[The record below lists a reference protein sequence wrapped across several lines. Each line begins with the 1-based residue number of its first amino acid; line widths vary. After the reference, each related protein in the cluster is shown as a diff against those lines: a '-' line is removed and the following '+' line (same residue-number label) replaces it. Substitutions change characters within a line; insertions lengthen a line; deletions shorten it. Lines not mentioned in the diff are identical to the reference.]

1 MLVFKSIWR
10 AFAII
15 LIFGAAFLTFENL
28 AMYEQMEV
36 ELAARQDP
44 NYEPQTSEYEDL
56 EPYQMHIMLYY
67 MTVTMS
73 SVGYGDIYPN
83 TIIGRWI
90 VIFVIIAFLM
100 FISTLATAMSKIN
113 NITSQYTRSHYE
125 KTDSN
130 TTHILILGQ
139 APPDAIRV
147 FLKEVYNS
155 DHGEAEIDV
164 LIMRDVPP
172 CDEMEKILKHPKYE
186 TRVLYLQGSPLSTD
200 DLIRCSADEAA
211 CAIIMT
217 N

>member
-1 MLVFKSIWR
+1 
-10 AFAII
+10 
-15 LIFGAAFLTFENL
+15 
-28 AMYEQMEV
+28 MEV
-36 ELAARQDP
+36 ELAARKDP
-44 NYEPQTSEYEDL
+44 SYEPQTSEYEDL
-56 EPYQMHIMLYY
+56 EPYQMHTMLYY

-155 DHGEAEIDV
+155 DHGEAEIDGQTYRATV
-164 LIMRDVPP
+164 DTKEPLKKTPLNMIQWPEGVSGKVYFLIKSKGG
-172 CDEMEKILKHPKYE
+172 ME
-186 TRVLYLQGSPLSTD
+186 S
-200 DLIRCSADEAA
+200 
-211 CAIIMT
+211 
-217 N
+217 